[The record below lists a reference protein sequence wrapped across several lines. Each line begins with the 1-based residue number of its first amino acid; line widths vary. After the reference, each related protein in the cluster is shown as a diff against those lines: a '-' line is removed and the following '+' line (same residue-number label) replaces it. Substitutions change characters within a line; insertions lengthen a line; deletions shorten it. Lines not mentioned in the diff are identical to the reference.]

1 MKVSLELFLK
11 FYRVSDWI
19 KVLGLVLIPCI
30 LFKASITDT
39 LKLIFITSLLL
50 AYSFSINDFFDFKC
64 RGEKNLV
71 GETYKMEKNIS
82 ILLLLIPSFMLICFL
97 AVIFPTFLS
106 RIFFILDFLIFSLYS
121 IPPFRLRDR
130 KIIDVLSNSLMF
142 PLILLYSYFYFTVSF
157 SLFLLLLFLSFFFYF
172 LVSEIIHEIAHSKKD
187 RLTGRITTA
196 AWLGRKRSIKL
207 IKLILF
213 LSLPVF
219 ILFIVFLPHSF
230 NIFPIVS
237 SIFSLL
243 RIDRINSWRKSFS
256 KLRNKIYGT
265 EEGVIYIG
273 LLLIFKL
280 LLQKG

>member
-1 MKVSLELFLK
+1 MKVGLDFLLK
-11 FYRVSDWI
+11 FYRVPDWI
-19 KVLGLVLIPCI
+19 KVLGLVLIPC
-30 LFKASITDT
+30 LFFKALITDT

-50 AYSFSINDFFDFKC
+50 AYAFSINDFFDFKC

-71 GETYKMEKNIS
+71 GEIYKERKNIS
-82 ILLLLIPSFMLICFL
+82 VLLLLIPSFMLICFS
-97 AVIFPTFLS
+97 AVTFPTFLF
-106 RIFFILDFLIFSLYS
+106 RIFFILDFLIFSFYS

-142 PLILLYSYFYFTVSF
+142 PLILLYSYFYFTVSL
-157 SLFLLLLFLSFFFYF
+157 SLFILLLFLSLFFYF

-196 AWLGRKRSIKL
+196 AWLGRKHSIKL

-213 LSLPVF
+213 LSLPIF
-219 ILFIVFLPHSF
+219 IFFIISLPHFF

-237 SIFSLL
+237 SLFSLL
-243 RIDRINSWRKSFS
+243 RIDRINSWKGGFS

-265 EEGVIYIG
+265 EEGVIYVG

-280 LLQKG
+280 FLQQE